1 MSTWQSLCI
10 AVGIAISALLVGPA
24 SAQDQPIKRTELM
37 RYDLP
42 GVPGKE
48 VVVYVADLAP
58 GAKAGRHHHPGE
70 EIVYVLEGTIAL
82 APDNSPPVLL
92 HKGEILRNPDH
103 QVHNAWNASD
113 IAHARV
119 YVVMVGADKG
129 QPLAIPEK

>member
-1 MSTWQSLCI
+1 MSTWQSLCV
-10 AVGIAISALLVGPA
+10 AVGVATSALLVGPA

-48 VVVYVADLAP
+48 VVVYVANLAP

-82 APDNSPPVLL
+82 APDNSPSVLL
-92 HKGEILRNPDH
+92 HKGEILRNPAN
-103 QVHNAWNASD
+103 QVHNVWNASD
-113 IAHARV
+113 IAPART

-129 QPLAIPEK
+129 QPLATPDK